1 MSIYR
6 MPFTIFVQF
15 ALESLASIDVQIKSM
30 DCYFFT
36 VECLHSDSSS
46 DPQHFQIFA
55 LASKW
60 TFGWWPQP
68 NVVYML
74 LLTLG
79 SDTLMKF
86 ECSKLLRSS
95 QADQDY
101 ISLLCRLSCNLSE
114 PFRSRAQRQL
124 KLILQFRHRQVFR

>member
-1 MSIYR
+1 MSIYC

-55 LASKW
+55 LASKVDLW
-60 TFGWWPQP
+60 
-68 NVVYML
+68 VVATTKCGIYA
-74 LLTLG
+74 
-79 SDTLMKF
+79 
-86 ECSKLLRSS
+86 SS
-95 QADQDY
+95 Y
-101 ISLLCRLSCNLSE
+101 VGI
-114 PFRSRAQRQL
+114 
-124 KLILQFRHRQVFR
+124 